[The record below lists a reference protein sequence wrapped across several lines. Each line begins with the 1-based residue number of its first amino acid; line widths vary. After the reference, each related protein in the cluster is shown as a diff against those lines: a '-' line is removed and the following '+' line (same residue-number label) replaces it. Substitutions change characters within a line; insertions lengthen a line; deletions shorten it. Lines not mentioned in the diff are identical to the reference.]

1 MKNILLILFLF
12 GIQNS
17 IEAQCY
23 KSLSFGGT
31 HTVGIKNNGSLWGW
45 GRADYGQ
52 LGNNN
57 LSSYPIAIQIGTIN
71 NVKKIYPGVLNTF
84 IIKNDGTLWGIG
96 SNVSGSLGVNSTS
109 DYFTTFQQITT
120 ATNWQKISP
129 SLYFTL
135 ALKEDGTIWA
145 WGEDNDGQTGNPP
158 ATATQNIPIQIGIGT
173 DWIDVASGT
182 SSTAFALKADGTLWG
197 WGANVGDVL
206 VPASNVYSLPV
217 PTQINTV
224 NTWVKMSVGSSSILA
239 QKADGTLWAWGTGI
253 GRGVGTTLPPG
264 IIPYQ
269 ISTATWK
276 NFSAGDI
283 GKSFGVMTDGTLWA
297 WGDNMNGQL
306 GIGSTVNQSVPVQ
319 IGTDTNWDSVQAG
332 SDWTSMAIKTDG
344 SIWYWGQNYF
354 GEFGNGSDYGLAYFN
369 TPQLTPNICVTTLST
384 ASFERESAVLMYPN
398 PATDK
403 VNIRFETPQGE
414 SQVEIYDLTGRLIS
428 SFTNTDNQGVYELDL
443 APMATGVYVVVL
455 RQGGVVLMQRKLQ
468 VY

>member
-23 KSLSFGGT
+23 KSL
-31 HTVGIKNNGSLWGW
+31 HTRGLHTLGIKSNGTLWGW
-45 GRADYGQ
+45 GRSNEGQ
-52 LGNNN
+52 LGNNTQPTQP
-57 LSSYPIAIQIGTIN
+57 LPAPVASMA
-71 NVKKIYPGVLNTF
+71 NVKNVYAGVLNTF
-84 IIKNDGTLWGIG
+84 VIKNDGTLWGIG
-96 SNVSGSLGVNSTS
+96 DNRYNALGVNSSTEN
-109 DYFTTFQQITT
+109 FTTFQQITT
-120 ATNWQKISP
+120 ANNWTKIAASFF
-129 SLYFTL
+129 FTIG
-135 ALKEDGTIWA
+135 LKTDGTIWG
-145 WGEDNDGQTGNPP
+145 WGIDDQNQTGNPP
-158 ATATQNIPIQIGIGT
+158 SSNSQNTPIQIGT
-173 DWIDVASGT
+173 ANDWIDISVNNA
-182 SSTAFALKADGTLWG
+182 STAFALKADGTLWG

-276 NFSAGDI
+276 NFSAGDLS
-283 GKSFGVMTDGTLWA
+283 KSFGVKTDGTLWA
-297 WGDNMNGQL
+297 WGNNMNGQL

-354 GEFGNGSDYGLAYFN
+354 GEFANGSDYGLAYFN

-398 PATDK
+398 PASGTVQLQYNLGVSHATAQLYDLAG
-403 VNIRFETPQGE
+403 RLLAQQTLDAPQGTVPF
-414 SQVEIYDLTGRLIS
+414 SIS
-428 SFTNTDNQGVYELDL
+428 SYAAGMYIMVVKKDNLILYQH
-443 APMATGVYVVVL
+443 
-455 RQGGVVLMQRKLQ
+455 KLIIN
-468 VY
+468 